1 MATNPLALHR
11 PGFVKPSSHL
21 TGWNRLGE
29 TVKKA
34 MSGFD
39 LRAMARELD
48 DLKGAYVK
56 KAYMPHYEQIVLRI
70 NPKEGDQRDLVF
82 VRGERIYTS
91 QRDRPM
97 PMTPPPFA
105 MVLRKHLRNARMTGV
120 QQVGFD
126 RVLAF
131 SFDTK
136 GGQRTL
142 YVEVFRDGNIILVD
156 QDGIIIQP
164 LTHASYA
171 GRILKKGVAYTP
183 PPPATDPYE
192 LTEAS
197 LSEILLTSDRD
208 LVSTLGGKINLGA
221 THANAVCALAEHEPN
236 SSPSIADGTRV
247 FAALSQLLR
256 DLETQRQGHL
266 LLKLSDDDP
275 DDWEGAL
282 AAMDLQEQHQWL
294 AHRGEEATPI
304 LLPQHDGVSRVS
316 MPSLCEVIDIWKG
329 SHDAHALQRR
339 EEEKMDQAGPGR
351 GQSTEVERLERRQL
365 QQERALEGFSEKIE
379 KQQRLGHLIQEHW
392 NHVEG
397 LLKQT
402 SEAVED
408 NGWDSVKKAIK
419 SIPWIVNVAPA
430 DRTITAILPDEHG
443 EPNGPQILL
452 ELDASVHQNAQRYFE
467 AARKQKNK
475 TSGAVNALEETER
488 KLKRARKNEEK
499 QKASGKLNRLK
510 RSKRMW
516 FEQHRWGM
524 VEGGHLLVG
533 GKDAKGNDAIV
544 KKHLSGDDMYFHAD
558 LHGAPSCSL
567 RSSQGFVL
575 EERRP
580 AHLPEDIPAY
590 RLVDKLP
597 STALSESQFEQ
608 AAVLALCWSRAWNGG
623 GAHGTVYSVKPA
635 QVSKSAQTGEF
646 VGKGA
651 FVIRGQRSW
660 YKDMDVR
667 LGIGIVAI
675 NGVPLIVT
683 GTPQFIQ
690 GICPRYAVLSPGM
703 TKKEHLAN
711 AIYKI
716 TGLSTDDLL
725 AVLPGACDV
734 LDEHGMLTPPSTE
747 EE

>member
-1 MATNPLALHR
+1 LKRPRAL
-11 PGFVKPSSHL
+11 KPSSHL
-21 TGWNRLGE
+21 NGWNRSGE
-29 TVKKA
+29 QMKKA

-39 LRAMARELD
+39 LRAMARELNT
-48 DLKGAYVK
+48 LQGAYVK
-56 KAYMPHYEQIVLRI
+56 KAYMPHYEQIVLRV
-70 NPKEGDQRDLVF
+70 NPKDVDQRDIVF

-91 QRDRPM
+91 KRDRPM

-105 MVLRKHLRNARMTGV
+105 MVLRKHLRNARLTGV
-120 QQVGFD
+120 EQVGFD

-136 GGQRTL
+136 NGQRTL

-156 QDGIIIQP
+156 EEGIIIQP

-171 GRILKKGVAYTP
+171 GRTLKKGVEYTP
-183 PPPATDPYE
+183 PPLAVDPYE
-192 LTEAS
+192 LTEDDLKSIFGA
-197 LSEILLTSDRD
+197 SDRD

-236 SSPSIADGTRV
+236 SDPAKADTARVYNALKSLLNDLDNPSEAY
-247 FAALSQLLR
+247 
-256 DLETQRQGHL
+256 L
-266 LLKLSDDDP
+266 LLKLLENDGK
-275 DDWEGAL
+275 DWKDKLE
-282 AAMDLQEQHQWL
+282 AMPLVEQHQWL
-294 AHRGEEATPI
+294 AERASEATPI
-304 LLPQHDGVSRVS
+304 LLPQHEGMARVS
-316 MPSLCEVIDIWKG
+316 MSSLCEVIDAWKG

-339 EEEKMDQAGPGR
+339 EEERFEQAGPGR
-351 GQSTEVERLERRQL
+351 GQSTEVERLERRQA
-365 QQERALEGFSEKIE
+365 QQERALSGFSEKIE

-397 LLKQT
+397 LLQQT
-402 SEAVED
+402 QGAVERD
-408 NGWDSVKKAIK
+408 GWDTVKRAVK
-419 SIPWIVNVAPA
+419 SIPWIVSVSPA
-430 DRTITAILPDEHG
+430 ERTITAVLPDDEQQ
-443 EPNGPQILL
+443 PNGPQILL
-452 ELDASVHQNAQRYFE
+452 ELDSTVHQNAQRYFE

-475 TSGAVNALEETER
+475 TSGAVQALEETHR

-524 VEGGHLLVG
+524 IEGGHLLVG
-533 GKDAKGNDAIV
+533 GKDAKGNDAVV
-544 KKHLSGDDMYFHAD
+544 KKHLSSDDMYLHAD

-580 AHLPEDIPAY
+580 AHLPNDIPAY
-590 RLVDKLP
+590 KLVDKLP
-597 STALSESQFEQ
+597 EPSLTVEKLEQ
-608 AAVLALCWSRAWNGG
+608 AATLALCWSRAWNGG

-651 FVIRGQRSW
+651 FVIRGQRTW

-667 LGIGIVAI
+667 LGLGIVAV
-675 NGVPLIVT
+675 NGVPLVVT
-683 GTPQFIQ
+683 GTPDHIKSVCQ
-690 GICPRYAVLSPGM
+690 RYAILAPGM
-703 TKKEHLAN
+703 TKKEQIAN
-711 AIYKI
+711 TIYKT

-734 LDEHGMLTPPSTE
+734 IDEYGMLTPPAME